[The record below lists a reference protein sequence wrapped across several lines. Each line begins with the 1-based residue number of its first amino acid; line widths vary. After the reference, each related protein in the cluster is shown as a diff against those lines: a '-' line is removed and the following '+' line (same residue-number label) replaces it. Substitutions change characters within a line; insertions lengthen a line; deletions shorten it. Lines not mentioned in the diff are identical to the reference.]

1 MGSAPSSDI
10 AIFDPRWL
18 LCHSWFEIVH
28 GGQEQYSAFGARTMR
43 ELDCGQMAYT
53 FRWNQSRG
61 LIEFQ
66 QDCIVEGKS
75 KRRRSGLVEV
85 PDMKNPGYLVFYN
98 ITDHTCLLTWRVLD
112 YHPNWLVVENQNLD
126 IHVFYSCPTIDIC
139 SYNALMERLRTIG
152 LPTNRFIVNNG
163 VITQPVQ
170 TCAPVTTCAP
180 VVPSCA
186 TSSCGLMP
194 GPSQMTVPT
203 PAPVYTTPAPVYSAT
218 VPGAIAAAPVAAV
231 GTAVGVPV
239 AAAGGA
245 VVGAAQYAPQG
256 VVYPQPV

>member
-18 LCHSWFEIVH
+18 LGHSWFEIVH
-28 GGQEQYSAFGARTMR
+28 GGQEQYNAFGARTMR

-75 KRRRSGLVEV
+75 RRRRSGLVEV
-85 PDMKNPGYLVFYN
+85 PDMKNPGYLVFFN

-112 YHPNWLVVENQNLD
+112 YHPNWLVVENQNSD

-139 SYNALMERLRTIG
+139 SYNALMERLRTLG
-152 LPTNRFIVNNG
+152 LPTNRFLVNNG

-170 TCAPVTTCAP
+170 TCAPAPTCGPASTSGL
-180 VVPSCA
+180 VAGYVPASY
-186 TSSCGLMP
+186 T
-194 GPSQMTVPT
+194 GPT
-203 PAPVYTTPAPVYSAT
+203 T

-239 AAAGGA
+239 AATGGA

-256 VVYPQPV
+256 VVYLQPV